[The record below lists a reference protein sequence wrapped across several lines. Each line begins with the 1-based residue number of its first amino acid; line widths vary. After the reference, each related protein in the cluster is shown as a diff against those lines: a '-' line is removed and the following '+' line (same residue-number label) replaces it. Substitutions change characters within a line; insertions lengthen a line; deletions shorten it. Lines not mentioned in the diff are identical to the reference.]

1 MLTGKTINEQYRVDS
16 LIAKGGGGA
25 VYEAYDIKNK
35 RQVALKHLI
44 HSESYLRSAFLREA
58 KRLKALRHRAF
69 PEVYEWFEVK
79 GDHFIAMEYI
89 PGKDLRQKLK
99 ERGSPFTIE
108 EVMSWTFILLEAL
121 NYLHNFDP
129 DNPIIHRD
137 IKPENLKLHETRN
150 EIILLDLGLSKGAAG
165 NISEWSAQESIVGY
179 TRSYAAPEQHFKDLS
194 AVSEVLKDLPEG
206 EVLIHAKRLEPFT
219 TRPTDARSD
228 LYSLGAALFTLLTNT
243 VPPSAVTRAR
253 CLWSNQRDPL
263 QPIHEINPQ
272 IPPDISDVISRAM
285 SFEPELR
292 FTSALE
298 MRNILRDLLDDSIT
312 QKSPQPPQPNVK
324 YGLLGKCDSAVRS
337 IAFSP
342 LDQHLASGSN
352 DGMVRMW
359 NVVTGEMT
367 VLGYCDSDKNGLAY
381 VSSVYFSPD
390 GTDIVSASNDQR
402 IRFWHTIPR
411 GEDKVRVLAVHQ
423 NIPRIVAFSPRGK
436 HLVSGSS
443 DGAVHLWDVTSGNST
458 LLGNCVGAVR
468 CVAFA
473 HNGTSVMAGSD
484 DGNLHIWEL
493 GSLSLITLQ
502 TDALDISSIAVSPD
516 SKLVA
521 FGSSDHYV
529 RILATG
535 ANSFDDFLVCDGGV
549 RSLAF
554 SPNGLML
561 AIGSEDRLVRVYNIV
576 TGAARVLGQCDD
588 VVSAVVFH
596 SDNRTIASASW
607 DKTIRLWNAEDNN

>member
-1 MLTGKTINEQYRVDS
+1 MLTGTINEQYRIDN
-16 LIAKGGGGA
+16 LIAQGGGGA
-25 VYEAYDIKNK
+25 VYEAYDNKNK

-44 HSESYLRSAFLREA
+44 HSDYYLRSAFLREA
-58 KRLKALRHRAF
+58 KRLKALHHRAF

-79 GDHFIAMEYI
+79 GDYFIAMEYI
-89 PGKDLRQKLK
+89 PGSDLRRELNK
-99 ERGSPFTIE
+99 RGEPFALE
-108 EVMSWTFILLEAL
+108 QVASWTFILLDAL
-121 NYLHNFDP
+121 NYLHNFDSH
-129 DNPIIHRD
+129 NPIIHRD
-137 IKPENLKLHETRN
+137 IKPENLKIHEKRN

-179 TRSYAAPEQHFKDLS
+179 TRSYAAPEQHFKDLT
-194 AVSEVLKDLPEG
+194 AVREILIYPE
-206 EVLIHAKRLEPFT
+206 RLELLAN
-219 TRPTDARSD
+219 RPTDARSD
-228 LYSLGAALFTLLTNT
+228 IYSLGAALFTLLTNI

-263 QPIHEINPQ
+263 QPVHKINSQ

-285 SFEPELR
+285 SFEPEER
-292 FTSALE
+292 FASAVE
-298 MRNILRDLLDDSIT
+298 MRNILHDLLDDDIT
-312 QKSPQPPQPNVK
+312 QNRTQPSPQPNVK

-359 NVVTGEMT
+359 NIETGEMT

-390 GTDIVSASNDQR
+390 GTDIASASNDQT
-402 IRFWHTIPR
+402 IRVWHTITR

-423 NIPRIVAFSPRGK
+423 NIPRFVAFSPCGK

-473 HNGTSVMAGSD
+473 PNGTSVMAGGD
-484 DGNLHIWEL
+484 DGNLRIWQLE
-493 GSLSLITLQ
+493 SLSLTTLP

-516 SKLVA
+516 GKLVA

-529 RILATG
+529 RILATS
-535 ANSFDDFLVCDGGV
+535 ANSIDDLLICDGGV

-554 SPNGLML
+554 SSNGLML
-561 AIGSEDRLVRVYNIV
+561 AIGGEDRLVRVYNIV
-576 TGAARVLGQCDD
+576 TDAARVLGQCDD

-607 DKTIRLWNAEDNN
+607 DKTIRLWDINGNN